1 MKHPRLA
8 APVIGL
14 FLLVPVSLG
23 SRDGGNLVN
32 AVLGNIADPAG
43 TSEIDR
49 IRTHLEA
56 VANRLAHSN
65 APSNDALALARARN
79 IERLRAY
86 AAAEQFPHKPA
97 DIPGRIPNFLDD
109 NGNVCAVGY
118 LFEQDLG
125 RDAVVTVA
133 RDHQFDYVPYIDSP
147 ALAEW
152 QASSGLTVTE
162 LAMIQPAYGDP
173 DPRPSPTGV
182 TIDGYGTNN
191 WAPILF
197 LTGDVVM
204 SIANFSQMSS
214 DGGDV
219 VFGFLGV
226 MMGASSYLYGERNDG
241 DAYRVGGAMSAAF
254 GLASFAFDC
263 ITKSDN
269 VSVAPVRHDNG
280 DLGVVACVR
289 F

>member
-1 MKHPRLA
+1 MKHPRLS

-23 SRDGGNLVN
+23 GIDGGNLVN
-32 AVLGNIADPAG
+32 AVVGNVADPAA
-43 TSEIDR
+43 SEIDR
-49 IRTHLEA
+49 IRIHLEA
-56 VANRLAHSN
+56 VADRLEHSN
-65 APSNDALALARARN
+65 LPADEALRLARARN
-79 IERLRAY
+79 VDRLRAY
-86 AAAEQFPHKPA
+86 AAAEQFPNKPA
-97 DIPGRIPNFLDD
+97 GIPGRIPNFLDND
-109 NGNVCAVGY
+109 GNVCAVGY
-118 LFEQDLG
+118 LVEQDLG
-125 RDAVVTVA
+125 RGAVEYIA
-133 RDHQFDYVPYIDSP
+133 RDHQFDYVPYIDS
-147 ALAEW
+147 ATLAEW
-152 QASSGLTVTE
+152 QATSGLSVTE
-162 LAMIQPAYGDP
+162 LAMIQPAYRDP
-173 DPRPSPTGV
+173 EPPPTGV
-182 TIDGYGTNN
+182 TIEAHESNN

-204 SIANFSQMSS
+204 SLANFSQMSS
-214 DGGDV
+214 AGGDV

-226 MMGASSYLYGERNDG
+226 MMGAGSYLYGERNDG

-263 ITKSDN
+263 VTKSDN